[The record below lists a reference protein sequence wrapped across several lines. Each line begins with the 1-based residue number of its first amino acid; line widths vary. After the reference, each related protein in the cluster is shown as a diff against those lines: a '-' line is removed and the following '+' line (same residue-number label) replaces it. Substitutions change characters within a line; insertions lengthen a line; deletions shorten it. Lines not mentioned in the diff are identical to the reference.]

1 MRSLQTRARHT
12 QLVQAEGTTSQRRA
26 RDLFLVPAAEVGGLR
41 LGRDGFRRRL
51 AVVRI
56 EELLAFLLLHLRST
70 FGRRRLRLRR
80 ELGHG
85 LLSGG
90 RLGPLFFCGRLRRGL
105 GLFAGGL
112 LASPRVRF
120 FRPPKATE
128 LFAYC
133 QTQTRAH
140 WLGIHCATM
149 PQCWIV
155 LGVIYASV
163 SLERDAS
170 PGCGKRSRQSNAIR
184 TSAGESC

>member
-1 MRSLQTRARHT
+1 MRFPRALIMGASSFHFCFAASSSAAHIAASFFRMAC
-12 QLVQAEGTTSQRRA
+12 AEIAMTYSRTTPSA
-26 RDLFLVPAAEVGGLR
+26 
-41 LGRDGFRRRL
+41 
-51 AVVRI
+51 
-56 EELLAFLLLHLRST
+56 RST
-70 FGRRRLRLRR
+70 CADPDATRDTHNSR
-80 ELGHG
+80 EPKAP
-85 LLSGG
+85 S
-90 RLGPLFFCGRLRRGL
+90 L

>member
-1 MRSLQTRARHT
+1 MRRQLDAGAARFV
-12 QLVQAEGTTSQRRA
+12 LCFCFVVRR
-26 RDLFLVPAAEVGGLR
+26 RDLFALPARLDHGRVFLPLLLRGVIAPAPAARRRRRERSDRVPA
-41 LGRDGFRRRL
+41 GRAPSCVCGTLATHSRSGRL
-51 AVVRI
+51 ACAAFAVVT
-56 EELLAFLLLHLRST
+56 S
-70 FGRRRLRLRR
+70 
-80 ELGHG
+80 
-85 LLSGG
+85 
-90 RLGPLFFCGRLRRGL
+90 L